1 MTTPSTTTGVLQDK
15 VAVITGGGRGIGQAI
30 AEAYDREGAIV
41 IVSDIDGD
49 GAERV
54 AKGLTR
60 GEAAVCDVRDEAA
73 VQALI
78 DGIVAQHG
86 RLDIAVANAGI
97 GRPMPLAEMSLEEW
111 RRVTSVNLDGVFL
124 TIRFAALAMAQ
135 TGGGSIIGM
144 ASITGYKGSPLIGD
158 YAAAKAGVI
167 NLCKTAATEF
177 RPYNVRVNA
186 IAPTFL
192 DTVLVQEAVPTFE
205 AALGVPFEQII
216 NQKQGRM
223 GEVSDVAP
231 LAVFLAS
238 DRSRFSTGSSFVVDN
253 GWLASLV

>member
-1 MTTPSTTTGVLQDK
+1 MTTGELQDK
-15 VAVITGGGRGIGQAI
+15 VAVITGGARGIGAAI
-30 AEAYDREGAIV
+30 AEAYDAEGAIV
-41 IVSDIDGD
+41 VVSDIDGE

-54 AKGLTR
+54 AKGLSR
-60 GEAAVCDVRDEAA
+60 GSAAQCDVTDEAA

-78 DGIVAQHG
+78 DGAVAQHG
-86 RLDIAVANAGI
+86 KIDIVVANAGV
-97 GRPMPLAEMSLEEW
+97 GRPLPIAEMTLAEW
-111 RRVTSVNLDGVFL
+111 RKVTSVNLDGVFL
-124 TIRFAALAMAQ
+124 TIRSAALAMAA

-144 ASITGYKGSPLIGD
+144 ASITGFKGSALIGD

-177 RPYNVRVNA
+177 RAHNVRVNA
-186 IAPTFL
+186 MCPTFL

-205 AALGVPFEQII
+205 AALGVPFDQII
-216 NQKQGRM
+216 SQKQGRM
-223 GEVSDVAP
+223 GEVSDVTP

-238 DRSRFSTGSSFVVDN
+238 DRSRFSTGSAFVVDN

>member
-1 MTTPSTTTGVLQDK
+1 MSNANQAGELQDK
-15 VAVITGGGRGIGQAI
+15 VAVITGAGRGIGQAI

-49 GAERV
+49 AAEQV

-60 GEAAVCDVRDEAA
+60 GEAVVCDVRDEAA

-78 DGIVAQHG
+78 DGVVARHG
-86 RLDIAVANAGI
+86 RVDIAVANAGI

-111 RRVTSVNLDGVFL
+111 RKVTSVNLDGVFL
-124 TIRFAALAMAQ
+124 TIRFAALAMAA

-144 ASITGYKGSPLIGD
+144 ASITGFKGSPLIGD

-177 RPYNVRVNA
+177 RPHNVRVNA

-192 DTVLVQEAVPTFE
+192 DTELVRVAVPTFE

-223 GEVSDVAP
+223 GTVADVAP

-238 DRSRFSTGSSFVVDN
+238 EKSRFSTGSSFVVDN
-253 GWLASLV
+253 GWTASLV

>member
-1 MTTPSTTTGVLQDK
+1 VSSQNQAGELQDK
-15 VAVITGGGRGIGQAI
+15 VAVITGAARGIGQAI

-54 AKGLTR
+54 AKGLSR
-60 GEAAVCDVRDEAA
+60 GESAICDVTDEAA
-73 VQALI
+73 VQALF
-78 DGIVAQHG
+78 DGVVARHG
-86 RLDIAVANAGI
+86 KVDIAVANAGI
-97 GRPMPLAEMSLEEW
+97 GRPMPIAEMNLAEW
-111 RRVTSVNLDGVFL
+111 RKVTSVNLDGVFM
-124 TIRFAALAMAQ
+124 TIRSAALAMAA

-144 ASITGYKGSPLIGD
+144 ASITGMRGSPLVGD

-177 RPYNVRVNA
+177 RPFNVRVNA
-186 IAPTFL
+186 MCPTFL
-192 DTVLVQEAVPTFE
+192 ETDLVTSAVPAFE

-223 GEVSDVAP
+223 GQVSDITP

-238 DRSRFSTGSSFVVDN
+238 EKSRFSTGSSFVVDN
-253 GWLASLV
+253 GWTASLV

>member
-1 MTTPSTTTGVLQDK
+1 VSPTTTTGELQDK
-15 VAVITGGGRGIGQAI
+15 VAVITGGARGIGQAI

-41 IVSDIDGD
+41 IVADIDGD

-54 AKGLTR
+54 AKGLSR
-60 GEAAVCDVRDEAA
+60 GESALCDVRDEAS
-73 VQALI
+73 VSDLI
-78 DGIVAQHG
+78 DGIVARHG

-97 GRPMPLAEMSLEEW
+97 GRPMPLAEMSLAEW
-111 RRVTSVNLDGVFL
+111 RKVTSVNLDGVFL
-124 TIRFAALAMAQ
+124 TIRFAALAMAAS
-135 TGGGSIIGM
+135 GGGSIIGM
-144 ASITGYKGSPLIGD
+144 ASITGFKGSPLIGD

-177 RPYNVRVNA
+177 RAHGVRVNA

-205 AALGVPFEQII
+205 AALGVPFDTII

-223 GEVSDVAP
+223 GTVADVAP

-238 DRSRFSTGSSFVVDN
+238 EKSRFSTGSAFVVDN